1 MSFTLSS
8 RLPLPSTRGITVL
21 SWGLPPSIPLMPL
34 MAPGATLA
42 AIPTGVYFAI
52 APIPP
57 SGLAPA
63 AAAAAAP
70 PTLAP
75 AMAAAAAAASA
86 PDGMPGIPPGIPGMT
101 PAMPGIP
108 APWTHGL
115 VVAALLVSAAFL
127 AIPLAA
133 LTMAAPAVAPYPA
146 PQGFSPPAPSA
157 LATPPA
163 CLPSRDCTPAPAA
176 VVAAESATFL
186 AILASLLG
194 GFLVLAVSG
203 AAWAELVARGVAES
217 PSVRI
222 NASEVR
228 RMGDLLSPKAGVTGA
243 GNRRQPSPELSAR
256 IHLPISA
263 ESAGLTR
270 CPS

>member
-8 RLPLPSTRGITVL
+8 RLPLPSSRSITVL
-21 SWGLPPSIPLMPL
+21 SWGFPPSMPLIPL
-34 MAPGATLA
+34 MAPGAALA
-42 AIPTGVYFAI
+42 ASPTGVHFAI
-52 APIPP
+52 VPIPA

-70 PTLAP
+70 LMFAP

-86 PDGMPGIPPGIPGMT
+86 PVGMPGIPPGIPGI
-101 PAMPGIP
+101 PAAMPGIP
-108 APWTHGL
+108 APGTQGL
-115 VVAALLVSAAFL
+115 AAAALLVSAAFL

-133 LTMAAPAVAPYPA
+133 LTMAAPAVTPYPA
-146 PQGFSPPAPSA
+146 PQGFRPPAPSA

-163 CLPSRDCTPAPAA
+163 CFPSRDCTPAPAA

-194 GFLVLAVSG
+194 GFLVLEVSG
-203 AAWAELVARGVAES
+203 AAWAEPVANGAAER
-217 PSVRI
+217 PRVRI

-228 RMGDLLSPKAGVTGA
+228 RMGDLLSPKAGVDWSRKPT
-243 GNRRQPSPELSAR
+243 P
-256 IHLPISA
+256 
-263 ESAGLTR
+263 T
-270 CPS
+270 